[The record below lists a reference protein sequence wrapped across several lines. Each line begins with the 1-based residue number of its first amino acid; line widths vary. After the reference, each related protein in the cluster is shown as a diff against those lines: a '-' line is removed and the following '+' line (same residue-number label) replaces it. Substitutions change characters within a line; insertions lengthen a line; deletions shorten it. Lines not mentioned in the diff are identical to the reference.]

1 VKDGVD
7 IFAGVIDSGYRGVV
21 KVCLYNSS
29 NKDIEI
35 NRHDRIAQILFQQVP
50 SFELE
55 EIQDL
60 SSSEREE
67 GGFGSTG
74 K

>member
-1 VKDGVD
+1 VD

-35 NRHDRIAQILFQQVP
+35 NRYDRIAQILFQQVP

-60 SSSEREE
+60 SSSDREE
-67 GGFGSTG
+67 SGFGSTG